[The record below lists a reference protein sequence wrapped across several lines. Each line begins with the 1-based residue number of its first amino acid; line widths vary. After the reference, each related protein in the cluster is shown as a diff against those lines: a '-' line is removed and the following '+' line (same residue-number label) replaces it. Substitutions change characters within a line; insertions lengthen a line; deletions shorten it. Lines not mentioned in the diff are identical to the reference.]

1 MDQALDEYVRAQT
14 APRPW
19 DGGYHP
25 SGLFGCDRKVV
36 YGLRDTPRPDTW
48 KPGAN
53 RALLV
58 GNTLGPVLQTA
69 ITEQVGHTLR
79 EAYIEPEIDVAVP
92 FIKGHV
98 DALIYCVDE
107 TYEVIENKTINEWAL
122 KSAMKKGEIP
132 KPDHVNQ
139 GLTYLWAIKYHGFYT
154 DPVYDDDW
162 MCPNCNTPWKCNGPH
177 IPEEPERE
185 FHEPIPQLNRLRVV
199 YWEKSYHPV
208 HEYIVNLTPEWEES
222 FIEHIARLDRYK
234 ADGTALPLR
243 LPKDSWQCNY
253 CSYQQQC
260 WKIDSEGVDI

>member
-1 MDQALDEYVRAQT
+1 VNHPVPVPFSMDQALDEYVRAQT

-98 DALIYCVDE
+98 DALIRCADGI
-107 TYEVIENKTINEWAL
+107 YEVIENKTINEWAL

-139 GLTYLWAIKYHGFYT
+139 GLTYVWAIRNHGFYT
-154 DPVYDDDW
+154 ED
-162 MCPNCNTPWKCNGPH
+162 
-177 IPEEPERE
+177 RE
-185 FHEPIPQLNRLRVV
+185 FHPPIPQLNRLRVV
-199 YWEKSYHPV
+199 YWEKSYHPI

-234 ADGTALPLR
+234 ADGTALPPR

-253 CSYQQQC
+253 CDYAKQC
-260 WKIDSEGVDI
+260 WNVDKEGTELA